1 MEKDMNFFQKRYKEL
16 GETVKPVAVRQSFRV
31 NTLNIDE
38 KKLISRLKS
47 LGVKVSKID
56 FAKNGFYIDQSR
68 FSLGAITEY
77 LLGYYYLQGAASQ
90 LPVEILDPK
99 PNELILDCCA
109 SPGGKTSQISQFM
122 NNKGIVIALEKQKHR
137 LPALKNNLERMG
149 CQNTLVFHMD
159 ALKADKL
166 NLQFDKILLDAPCSG
181 NFITEP
187 EWFEKHRNINTIKNR
202 AELQRD
208 LLKVCL
214 SVLKKDGI
222 LIYSTCSLE
231 PEENELN
238 MQWLL
243 DNHKVEF
250 EKINIIGDPGL
261 TNVFGQKL
269 DKQIGN
275 CKRFWPHKTYTEG
288 FFVAKVR
295 KL

>member
-1 MEKDMNFFQKRYKEL
+1 MEKDMNFFLDRYKQL
-16 GETVKPVAVRQSFRV
+16 GETVKSVPVRQSFRV

-38 KKLISRLKS
+38 NALVSRLKK
-47 LGVKVSKID
+47 LGVSISKID
-56 FAKNGFYIDQSR
+56 FTKYGYYIDQSR

-90 LPVEILDPK
+90 IPVEILNPK
-99 PNELILDCCA
+99 QNELILDCCA

-122 NNKGIVIALEKQKHR
+122 NNKGTVIALEKQKHR

-149 CQNTLVFHMD
+149 CQNTIVFHMD
-159 ALKADKL
+159 ALKSDKL
-166 NLQFDKILLDAPCSG
+166 NLKFDKILLDAPCSG

-187 EWFEKHRNINTIKNR
+187 KWFEKHRNINTIKNR

-208 LLKVCL
+208 LLKTSL

-238 MQWLL
+238 MQWML
-243 DNHKVEF
+243 DNFKVKI
-250 EKINIIGDPGL
+250 EKVNTIGDPGL

-269 DKQIGN
+269 DKQIEN
-275 CKRFWPHKTYTEG
+275 CKRFWPHKTHTEG

>member
-1 MEKDMNFFQKRYKEL
+1 MNFFLNRYKQL
-16 GETVKPVAVRQSFRV
+16 GETVKTAGVRQSLRI
-31 NTLNIDE
+31 NTLNIPE
-38 KKLISRLKS
+38 NALISRLKS
-47 LGVKVSKID
+47 LGVLLSKID
-56 FAKNGFYIDQSR
+56 FVKHGYYIDRSR

-90 LPVEILDPK
+90 IPVEILDPK
-99 PNELILDCCA
+99 EDELILDCCA

-122 NNKGIVIALEKQKHR
+122 NNKGTVIVLEKQKHR

-149 CQNTLVFHMD
+149 CQNTIVFHMD
-159 ALKADKL
+159 ALKADRL

-181 NFITEP
+181 NFVTEP

-208 LLKVCL
+208 LIKVCL
-214 SVLKKDGI
+214 SVLKKEGI
-222 LIYSTCSLE
+222 MIYSTCSLE

-238 MQWLL
+238 MQWML
-243 DNHKVEF
+243 DNFKVKLEQ
-250 EKINIIGDPGL
+250 INIIGDSGL
-261 TNVFGQKL
+261 TNIFGRQL
-269 DKQIGN
+269 DKQIEN
-275 CKRFWPHKTYTEG
+275 CRRFWPHKTHTEG